1 MVTGKDTLHSD
12 DLALLPVP
20 PPAQTIAHSSIV
32 GNFPYKKSAL
42 PASAYYVLDSLAAI
56 LKNDGSL
63 NLQVE
68 GYTDGIGGDA
78 YNTRLA
84 QARVN
89 ACIRYLVK
97 KGIDP
102 ARLRGKSFGKCCPL
116 EPETIDGKDNPAGR
130 EANRR
135 VEYRLYR

>member
-1 MVTGKDTLHSD
+1 
-12 DLALLPVP
+12 VP
-20 PPAQTIAHSSIV
+20 PPAQIVAHSTIV
-32 GNFPYKKSAL
+32 GNFPYKKSVL
-42 PASAYYVLDSLAAI
+42 PASACYVLDSLVI
-56 LKNDGSL
+56 VLNNDASL

-78 YNTRLA
+78 YNIRLA
-84 QARVN
+84 KARVD

-97 KGIDP
+97 KGI
-102 ARLRGKSFGKCCPL
+102 AAGRLRGKSFGKCCPL

-135 VEYRLYR
+135 VEYRILRQN